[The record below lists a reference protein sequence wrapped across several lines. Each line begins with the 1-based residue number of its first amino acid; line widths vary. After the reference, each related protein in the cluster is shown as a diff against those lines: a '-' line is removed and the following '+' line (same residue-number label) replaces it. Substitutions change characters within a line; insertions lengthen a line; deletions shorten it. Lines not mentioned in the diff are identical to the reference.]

1 MYQSG
6 SETMS
11 AAQDDVWPN
20 QSHSLDDVNVLPAER
35 GVSAIIGTIFLLAG
49 LRRGSL
55 PLLLGGGLLLHRGVT
70 GSCPIYRALESHSR
84 TSLKDGLQIE
94 ESITVGKPPDQVYAL
109 WRRLEN
115 LPRFMSHIESVSVTD
130 RDRSH
135 WVAKVPA
142 PLRLEWDATIVD
154 EQENKKLSWRSL
166 PGSSIDHAGAVL
178 FHSAPARKGTEVK
191 VILSYKPPAGTAG
204 AAVAQLTSRI
214 TKNQVRMD
222 LRAFKAMAETGEK
235 PTAAMRSSG
244 QPPTPSPQN

>member
-11 AAQDDVWPN
+11 AAQDDVWLDR
-20 QSHSLDDVNVLPAER
+20 SDFLDDVNVLPAER
-35 GVSAIIGTIFLLAG
+35 GVSAIIGTILLLAG

-55 PLLLGGGLLLHRGVT
+55 PLLLGGVLLLHRGVT
-70 GSCPIYRALESHSR
+70 GFCPIYGALESHYR

-94 ESITVGKPPDQVYAL
+94 ESITVGKPPSQVYAL

-115 LPRFMSHIESVSVTD
+115 LPGFMSHIDSVTVID
-130 RDRSH
+130 RHRSH
-135 WVAKVPA
+135 WIAKVPA

-166 PGSSIDHAGAVL
+166 PGSSIDHAGAVF
-178 FHSAPARKGTEVK
+178 FHSAPGRRGTEVK

-204 AAVAQLTSRI
+204 AAAAQLISRI
-214 TKNQVRMD
+214 TKNQIRMD
-222 LRAFKAMAETGEK
+222 LRSFKAVAETGEK
-235 PTAAMRSSG
+235 PTAVMRSSA
-244 QPPTPSPQN
+244 QPSAWQN

>member
-1 MYQSG
+1 MYQSR

-11 AAQDDVWPN
+11 TAQDDVW
-20 QSHSLDDVNVLPAER
+20 SDRSDSLDDVNVLPVER
-35 GVSAIIGTIFLLAG
+35 GVSAVVGTIFLLAG

-70 GSCPIYRALESHSR
+70 GFCPVYRALESHSG

-94 ESITVGKPPDQVYAL
+94 ESITVGKPADQVYAL
-109 WRRLEN
+109 WRQLEN
-115 LPRFMSHIESVSVTD
+115 LPRFMSHIESVSVSD

-135 WVAKVPA
+135 WVAKVPG

-178 FHSAPARKGTEVK
+178 FHSAPGRKGTEVK

-204 AAVAQLTSRI
+204 AAAAQLMSRI
-214 TKNQVRMD
+214 TKNQIRMD
-222 LRAFKAMAETGEK
+222 LRSFKAMAETGEK
-235 PTAAMRSSG
+235 PTAAMRSSDQQKRG
-244 QPPTPSPQN
+244 V

>member
-11 AAQDDVWPN
+11 AAQDDVW
-20 QSHSLDDVNVLPAER
+20 SDGFHSLDEENVLPAER
-35 GVSAIIGTIFLLAG
+35 GLSAIIGTIFLLAG

-55 PLLLGGGLLLHRGVT
+55 PLLFGGGLLLYRGVT
-70 GSCPIYRALESHSR
+70 GFCPIYRALESRSG

-94 ESITVGKPPDQVYAL
+94 ESITVNKPPDQVYPL

-115 LPRFMSHIESVSVTD
+115 LPRFMAHIESVSVTD

-135 WVAKVPA
+135 WVAKVPG
-142 PLRLEWDATIVD
+142 PLPLEWDATIVD

-166 PGSSIDHAGAVL
+166 PGSSIDHTGAVL
-178 FHSAPARKGTEVK
+178 FHPAPGRKGTEVK

-204 AAVAQLTSRI
+204 AAAAQLMSRI
-214 TKNQVRMD
+214 TKNQIRMD
-222 LRAFKAMAETGEK
+222 LRSFKAVAETGEK
-235 PTAAMRSSG
+235 PTAATRSSAH
-244 QPPTPSPQN
+244 SR

>member
-6 SETMS
+6 SETMR
-11 AAQDDVWPN
+11 AAQDDVW
-20 QSHSLDDVNVLPAER
+20 SDRSDSLDDVNVLPVER
-35 GVSAIIGTIFLLAG
+35 GVSAVVGTIFLLAG

-70 GSCPIYRALESHSR
+70 GFCPVYRVLESHSG

-94 ESITVGKPPDQVYAL
+94 ESITVGKPAEQVYAL
-109 WRRLEN
+109 WRQLEN
-115 LPRFMSHIESVSVTD
+115 LPRFMSHLESVSVSD

-135 WVAKVPA
+135 WVAKLPG

-166 PGSSIDHAGAVL
+166 PGSSIEHDGAVL
-178 FHSAPARKGTEVK
+178 FHSAPGRKGTEVK

-204 AAVAQLTSRI
+204 AAAAQLMSRI
-214 TKNQVRMD
+214 TKNQIRMD
-222 LRAFKAMAETGEK
+222 LRAFKAVAETGEK
-235 PTAAMRSSG
+235 PTAAMRASA
-244 QPPTPSPQN
+244 QPPKHI